1 MENKNLEIEE
11 IDNKSEKALEK
22 VKLASNCAAIVIVFI
37 LIPFLIFFA
46 PSNEGTSERGFE
58 WANFLYFVL
67 SFIAMFGYIFFI
79 EENIWKIEEKRKIYY
94 PLSNFLIYAL
104 IMLFLMSISPA
115 LIILCSITLPIA
127 IIVTIK
133 FFIKGR
139 KKDKR
144 GKTVWVEEEESK
156 KKRTRKSKIKI

>member
-11 IDNKSEKALEK
+11 LENKSEKALEK

-127 IIVTIK
+127 LIVTIK

-139 KKDKR
+139 KQDKKS
-144 GKTVWVEEEESK
+144 KTMEEEEPQ
-156 KKRTRKSKIKI
+156 KKRTRKSKIK

>member
-1 MENKNLEIEE
+1 MENKNHEIEE
-11 IDNKSEKALEK
+11 IENKSEKALEK
-22 VKLASNCAAIVIVFI
+22 VKIASNCAAIVIVFI

-133 FFIKGR
+133 LFMKGR
-139 KKDKR
+139 KKDKKS
-144 GKTVWVEEEESK
+144 KTIWVEEEEEEPK
-156 KKRTRKSKIKI
+156 KKKTRKSKK

>member
-11 IDNKSEKALEK
+11 LENKSEKALEK
-22 VKLASNCAAIVIVFI
+22 VKIASNCATIVIVFI

-127 IIVTIK
+127 LIVTIK

-139 KKDKR
+139 KKDKKS
-144 GKTVWVEEEESK
+144 KTIWVEEEESK
-156 KKRTRKSKIKI
+156 KKRTRKSKIK

>member
-11 IDNKSEKALEK
+11 IENKSEEALEK
-22 VKLASNCAAIVIVFI
+22 VKLASNCAAIAIVFI

-127 IIVTIK
+127 LIVTIK

-139 KKDKR
+139 KKDKKS
-144 GKTVWVEEEESK
+144 KTIWVEEEESK
-156 KKRTRKSKIKI
+156 KKRTRKSKK

>member
-11 IDNKSEKALEK
+11 IENKSEKALEK

-115 LIILCSITLPIA
+115 LIILCYITLPIA

-139 KKDKR
+139 KKDKKS
-144 GKTVWVEEEESK
+144 KTVWVEEEEEPK
-156 KKRTRKSKIKI
+156 KKRTRKSKK

>member
-11 IDNKSEKALEK
+11 LENKSEKALEK
-22 VKLASNCAAIVIVFI
+22 VKIASNCAAIVIVFI

-133 FFIKGR
+133 LFMKGR
-139 KKDKR
+139 KKDKKS
-144 GKTVWVEEEESK
+144 KTIWVEEEEEESK
-156 KKRTRKSKIKI
+156 KKRTRKSKK

>member
-156 KKRTRKSKIKI
+156 KKRTRKTKIKI

>member
-1 MENKNLEIEE
+1 MENKDLEIEE
-11 IDNKSEKALEK
+11 IENKSEKALEK
-22 VKLASNCAAIVIVFI
+22 VKHASNCAAVAIIFI
-37 LIPFLIFFA
+37 LIPFLVFFA

-94 PLSNFLIYAL
+94 PFSSFLIYAL

-127 IIVTIK
+127 VIVTIK
-133 FFIKGR
+133 LFMKGR
-139 KKDKR
+139 KKDKKS
-144 GKTVWVEEEESK
+144 KTIWVEEEEEPK
-156 KKRTRKSKIKI
+156 KKKTRKSKK

>member
-1 MENKNLEIEE
+1 MENKNPEIEE
-11 IDNKSEKALEK
+11 IENKSEKALEK

-37 LIPFLIFFA
+37 LIPFLIFFS

-139 KKDKR
+139 KKDKKS
-144 GKTVWVEEEESK
+144 KTIWVEEEESK

>member
-11 IDNKSEKALEK
+11 LENKSEKALEK
-22 VKLASNCAAIVIVFI
+22 VKIASNCAAIVIVFI

-127 IIVTIK
+127 LIVTIK

-139 KKDKR
+139 KKDKKS
-144 GKTVWVEEEESK
+144 KTIWVEEEESK
-156 KKRTRKSKIKI
+156 KKRTRKSKK

>member
-1 MENKNLEIEE
+1 
-11 IDNKSEKALEK
+11 
-22 VKLASNCAAIVIVFI
+22 
-37 LIPFLIFFA
+37 
-46 PSNEGTSERGFE
+46 
-58 WANFLYFVL
+58 
-67 SFIAMFGYIFFI
+67 MFGYIFFI

-133 FFIKGR
+133 LFMKGR
-139 KKDKR
+139 KKDKKS
-144 GKTVWVEEEESK
+144 KTIWVEEEEEEPK
-156 KKRTRKSKIKI
+156 KKKTRKSKK

>member
-1 MENKNLEIEE
+1 MENKNLEIEKIE
-11 IDNKSEKALEK
+11 NKSEKALEK

-67 SFIAMFGYIFFI
+67 SFIAIFGYIFFI
-79 EENIWKIEEKRKIYY
+79 EKNIWKIEEKRKIYY

-139 KKDKR
+139 KKDKKS
-144 GKTVWVEEEESK
+144 KTIWVEEEESK
-156 KKRTRKSKIKI
+156 KKRTRKSKK

>member
-1 MENKNLEIEE
+1 MKNKNLEIEE
-11 IDNKSEKALEK
+11 IENKSEKALEK
-22 VKLASNCAAIVIVFI
+22 VKLASKCAAIVIVFI

-133 FFIKGR
+133 LFMKGH
-139 KKDKR
+139 KKDKKS
-144 GKTVWVEEEESK
+144 KTIWVEEEESK
-156 KKRTRKSKIKI
+156 KKRTRKSKK